1 MIQEE
6 KKNKGRNQKKFKM
19 RIVDNADPPKYLIDD
34 SDESGDDEANAPQ
47 ETLSDDCK
55 DCDQV

>member
-1 MIQEE
+1 MIKEE

-34 SDESGDDEANAPQ
+34 SDESGDDDANAP
-47 ETLSDDCK
+47 
-55 DCDQV
+55 